1 MTAGWSTTTEAATAA
16 PYTYRTEDV
25 AVDGGTLRVGV
36 WEPDGG
42 AGAAE
47 SGGTVLAVHGITAS
61 HMAWPDVVAALP
73 GRRVIAPDLR
83 GRGRSNGLGGPYG
96 MARHAD
102 DLAAVVRALCTG
114 TGAGGEGTAVSDGVP
129 RPGRVTVVGHSMG
142 GFVGLVLAHRHPDL
156 VERLVLVDGGLPLPP
171 VPGVPEDA
179 TVEEL
184 LAALLGPAV
193 ERLSKV
199 YASREAYREFWR
211 AHPAFADWTPTIE
224 RYVDYDL
231 DEVGTDDARATG
243 PGESTGVA
251 GFRPATSPDAV
262 VGDSVDMTNGGDL
275 VAALDALAAGAFGPV
290 TLLRAPRGLMAEPGG
305 IYPEAVAA
313 GWAEK
318 IEPLT
323 VRTVADVNHYSIIMS
338 PVGVAAIAEAAR

>member
-1 MTAGWSTTTEAATAA
+1 MTAGSSTTTEPATAA
-16 PYTYRTEDV
+16 SHTYRTEDV

-42 AGAAE
+42 AGAAG

-114 TGAGGEGTAVSDGVP
+114 PGAGEGAAASGGVP

-171 VPGVPEDA
+171 VPGVPENA
-179 TVEEL
+179 TAEEL
-184 LAALLGPAV
+184 LAVLLGPAA

-199 YASREAYREFWR
+199 YASREVYREFWR

-224 RYVDYDL
+224 QYVDYDL
-231 DEVGTDDARATG
+231 DEVATGGATG
-243 PGESTGVA
+243 PGETAGVA

-262 VGDSVDMTNGGDL
+262 AGDSVDMTNGGDL
-275 VAALDALAAGAFGPV
+275 VAALEALAAGAVGPV

-305 IYPEAVAA
+305 LYPEAVAA
-313 GWAEK
+313 GWAER
-318 IEPLT
+318 IGPLT

-338 PVGVAAIAEAAR
+338 PAGVAAIAEAAR